1 MSRREQFREVP
12 EIESES
18 DEESVNN
25 GELFDLIQTTNNS
38 IIYGA
43 PHTFCNQVKGINHLS
58 LENLLRELHELHIP
72 HTAVT
77 VDEEEEPLFHPVTA
91 LSILS
96 LAHAQHAGTLYD
108 SASDDDSDEV
118 EVLRW

>member
-18 DEESVNN
+18 DEESVND
-25 GELFDLIQTTNNS
+25 GELFDHLIQPTNNS
-38 IIYGA
+38 IYGA
-43 PHTFCNQVKGINHLS
+43 PHTFSNQVKGITLS
-58 LENLLRELHELHIP
+58 LENLLLELHDLHTP
-72 HTAVT
+72 HTSVT
-77 VDEEEEPLFHPVTA
+77 VDEEEEPFFHPVTY

>member
-1 MSRREQFREVP
+1 MSRQFREVP

-18 DEESVNN
+18 DEESVND
-25 GELFDLIQTTNNS
+25 GELFDLIQPTNNS
-38 IIYGA
+38 IYGA
-43 PHTFCNQVKGINHLS
+43 SHTFSNQVKGITLS
-58 LENLLRELHELHIP
+58 LENLLLELHDLHTP
-72 HTAVT
+72 HTSVT
-77 VDEEEEPLFHPVTA
+77 VDEEEEPFFHPVTYM
-91 LSILS
+91 SILS

>member
-18 DEESVNN
+18 DEESVND
-25 GELFDLIQTTNNS
+25 GELFDLIQPTNTSN
-38 IIYGA
+38 YGTS
-43 PHTFCNQVKGINHLS
+43 HTFSNQVKEITLS
-58 LENLLRELHELHIP
+58 LENLLRELHDLHTP
-72 HTAVT
+72 HTSVT
-77 VDEEEEPLFHPVTA
+77 VDEEEEPFHPVTYM
-91 LSILS
+91 SILS

>member
-18 DEESVNN
+18 DEESVND
-25 GELFDLIQTTNNS
+25 GELFDLIQPTNNS
-38 IIYGA
+38 IYGA
-43 PHTFCNQVKGINHLS
+43 PHTFSNQVKGITLS
-58 LENLLRELHELHIP
+58 LENLLLELHDLHIP
-72 HTAVT
+72 HTSVMVDEE
-77 VDEEEEPLFHPVTA
+77 VDEEEEPLFHPVTS

-108 SASDDDSDEV
+108 SASDSDEV
-118 EVLRW
+118 EVLKW